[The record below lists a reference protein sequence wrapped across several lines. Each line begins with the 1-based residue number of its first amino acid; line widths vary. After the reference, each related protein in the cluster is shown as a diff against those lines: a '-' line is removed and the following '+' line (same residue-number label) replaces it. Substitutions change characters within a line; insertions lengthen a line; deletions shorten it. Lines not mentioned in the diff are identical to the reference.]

1 MFKFLRGQKKQQNT
15 ENAGIPDPPAPDTI
29 NYESAESGLEEVLK
43 PLFLRE
49 EPISPE
55 EFASKCN
62 IVELILLP
70 FCGR

>member
-15 ENAGIPDPPAPDTI
+15 ENAGISDPPAPDTI
-29 NYESAESGLEEVLK
+29 NYENAESEEVLK